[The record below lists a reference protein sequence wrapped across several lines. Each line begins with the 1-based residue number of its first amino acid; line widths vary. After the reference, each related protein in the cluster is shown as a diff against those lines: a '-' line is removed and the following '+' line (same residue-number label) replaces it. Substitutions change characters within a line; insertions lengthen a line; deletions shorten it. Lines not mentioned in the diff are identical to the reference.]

1 MQDLELAENISV
13 TVPSQVRVCEGEGEH
28 NNRLRCQ
35 DLLVHRSGYE
45 GVQGETICPYP
56 WMRAYSCLGVV
67 KHWRFS
73 HVYTR

>member
-28 NNRLRCQ
+28 NNRLRYQ

-45 GVQGETICPYP
+45 ESKVRQSVLIHGCAHI
-56 WMRAYSCLGVV
+56 VV
-67 KHWRFS
+67 
-73 HVYTR
+73 